1 MKKKPFQ
8 NLIILIS
15 LVCCSLSS
23 WARNTQGE
31 LLVDGA
37 TAVTSQMHA
46 MDYNYLERVK
56 TRSGSLL
63 QQVEFKMANLSNNAL
78 TLPYLAEKK
87 QNLLAL
93 LKSLQDSERQG
104 SGLSADNYIKMTSM
118 LDIIESDILKVE
130 GYRMIEQQNRGER

>member
-1 MKKKPFQ
+1 MKKNPFQ

-46 MDYNYLERVK
+46 MDYNYLRRVK
-56 TRSGSLL
+56 AQSNTLL
-63 QQVEFKMANLSNNAL
+63 HQVEIKMANLPDDAL
-78 TLPYLAEKK
+78 TLPYLANKK
-87 QNLLAL
+87 QDLLSI
-93 LKSLQDSERQG
+93 LKSLLHTESQG
-104 SGLSADNYIKMTSM
+104 SDISAEKYLELRST
-118 LDIIESDILKVE
+118 LYAIESDILKAA